1 MGKIKVKLWLDKD
14 ARPESIIMGQVK
26 YLFLSLQ
33 RKMYW
38 SEQRL
43 QWLSLVLL
51 VVLVPHLLSEARL
64 LNPRM
69 EVEGRKMQSLSSST
83 VEDVANKVETPG
95 PRGPPVL
102 YATPPHPGNHEMS
115 AGQMVQGSEYVPQE
129 RGLVPP
135 SAPNPPTHG
144 P

>member
-1 MGKIKVKLWLDKD
+1 
-14 ARPESIIMGQVK
+14 
-26 YLFLSLQ
+26 
-33 RKMYW
+33 
-38 SEQRL
+38 
-43 QWLSLVLL
+43 
-51 VVLVPHLLSEARL
+51 
-64 LNPRM
+64 M